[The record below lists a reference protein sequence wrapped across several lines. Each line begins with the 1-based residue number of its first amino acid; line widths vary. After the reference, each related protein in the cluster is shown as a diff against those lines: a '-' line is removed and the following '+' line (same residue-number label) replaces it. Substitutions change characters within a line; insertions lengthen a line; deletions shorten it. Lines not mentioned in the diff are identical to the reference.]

1 MNRQFTYQ
9 QIVQGYLIA
18 TEARHLSEH
27 TISDYNNS
35 FRKFGEYIG
44 ADKPFNEITTRHVE
58 LYIGGYTDVTNT
70 TLLHYYSAL
79 SVLWAWAVKEK
90 VVDTNIIQAITPPR
104 PEEREIVPFNEGEFK
119 SMLSVITR
127 SRAYVRPGK
136 TKSDHAVTNP
146 ERSRAILLVLLDTG
160 LRIGELVNI
169 KMHQLDQRNYQIR
182 RVFGKRSRERSVPFS
197 SRTAQALWRYLA
209 TRNNPEPDD
218 YLFVTYNNRRIDPS
232 SIAKSLKWIGEKAGV
247 QNVHPHRFRHTFAIQ
262 YLRNGGDPYT
272 LQRLLGHS
280 SLDMVKRYLAL
291 AQVDLDRAHKRA
303 SPVDNWTL

>member
-1 MNRQFTYQ
+1 MNRQFTYK

-18 TEARHLSEH
+18 TEARHISAN

-35 FRKFGEYIG
+35 FRKFEEFIG
-44 ADKPFNEITTRHVE
+44 ADKPFDEITTRHVE
-58 LYIGGYTDVTNT
+58 LFLAGITGVTNT

-79 SVLWAWAVKEK
+79 SVLWTWAVKEK
-90 VVDTNIIQAITPPR
+90 IVETHIVRAITPPR
-104 PEEREIVPFNEGEFK
+104 PEEREIIPFNESEFR

-146 ERSRAILLVLLDTG
+146 ERSRAILLMLLDTG
-160 LRIGELVNI
+160 LRIGELVKI
-169 KMHQLDQRNYQIR
+169 KMSQLDQRNY
-182 RVFGKRSRERSVPFS
+182 RVRVLGKRALERSVPFS
-197 SRTAQALWRYLA
+197 PRTAQALWRYLT
-209 TRNNPEPDD
+209 TRENPEPDD
-218 YLFVTYNNRRIDPS
+218 YLFVTYNNRKIDPS

-247 QNVHPHRFRHTFAIQ
+247 KNVHPHRFRHTFAIQ